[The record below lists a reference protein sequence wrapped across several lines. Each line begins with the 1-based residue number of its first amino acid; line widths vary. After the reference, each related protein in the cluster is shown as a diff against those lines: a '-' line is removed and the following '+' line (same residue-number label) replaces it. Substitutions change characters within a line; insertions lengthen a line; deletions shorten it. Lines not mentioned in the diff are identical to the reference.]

1 MGQGGHTVWIM
12 AGEASGDTYGAA
24 LARELRLME
33 PGIVLRGMGGDRMRE
48 AGVELYAD
56 SSDLAIIGVVELLPK
71 LFFFIRLLRDMTRR
85 AAAERPDAVVM
96 IDYPGFNIRLS
107 KRLKKL
113 GIPVVYY
120 VSPQVWAWKKGRVHT
135 LARCVQ
141 RMLCIFPFEPE
152 CYAMTPLKAVFV
164 GHPLLEILAPLKQ
177 NSQERDPSLVLIL
190 PGSRRSE
197 LQTLLKNF
205 LLTAQEMQRQR
216 PELHFAMPLT
226 NEIRRAQAEKIIAET
241 PLSKQ
246 FLDSLEISIGKT
258 RELMC
263 RASAGLA
270 ASGTVTVEAAIL
282 GLPVVVSYR
291 GGFFTYIVAKMI
303 VHLSSITIANLVT
316 GRTVYQE
323 CLQYDS
329 VPEKMVPA
337 MMSILP
343 GGARRQEVLDGIA
356 ECVGLLGDKMPVS
369 HNVAQN
375 VLEVIEEAE
384 AAKASS
390 NS

>member
-1 MGQGGHTVWIM
+1 MGQGGHTVWIF

-24 LARELRLME
+24 LARELRAME
-33 PGIVLRGMGGDRMRE
+33 PGIVLRGMGCARMRE
-48 AGVELYAD
+48 AGVDIMVD
-56 SSDLAIIGVVELLPK
+56 SSELAIIGIAELLPK
-71 LFFFIRLLRDMTRR
+71 LFFFIRLLRQMADR
-85 AAAERPDAVVM
+85 AAQERPDAVVM
-96 IDYPGFNIRLS
+96 IDYPGFNIRLA

-135 LARCVQ
+135 LARCVR

-152 CYAMTPLKAVFV
+152 CYAKTPLKTVFV
-164 GHPLLEILAPLKQ
+164 GHPLLEILAPLKEK
-177 NSQERDPSLVLIL
+177 NQERDPSLVLIL
-190 PGSRRSE
+190 PGSRSSE
-197 LQTLLKNF
+197 LKMLLKNF
-205 LLTAQEMQRQR
+205 LLTAQAMQKER

-226 NEIRRAQAEKIIAET
+226 NEVRRKQAEEIIAST

-246 FLDSLEISIGKT
+246 FLDSLEISIGNT

-263 RASAGLA
+263 KATAGLA

-291 GGFFTYIVAKMI
+291 GGFFIYMAARMLVKLNT
-303 VHLSSITIANLVT
+303 ITIANLVT

-329 VPEKMVPA
+329 VPEKMTPA
-337 MMSILP
+337 MMAILP

-356 ECVGLLGDKMPVS
+356 ECVRLLGDKEPVS
-369 HNVAQN
+369 HKVAQN
-375 VLEVIEEAE
+375 VMEVIAEAE
-384 AAKASS
+384 DNSS
-390 NS
+390 SDS